1 MKVAQGHLRP
11 IGVPS
16 IQDRHFEGGR
26 DSVPFL
32 PSTRR
37 RRLRALPGIGLF
49 ALSGLL
55 ALGPVACSS
64 GGDADSG
71 GSSSADEAKSDPADF
86 GTSGVDLGFKIGV
99 MTGTVS
105 QGEDEYRGAE
115 AVIKR
120 YGSKQIRHVTYP
132 DNFMTEQEAM
142 ISQILNLAGDKDV
155 KAMVIAQG
163 VPGTM
168 AAIKR
173 VREFRPDIKF
183 LVYEPHE
190 DPHQI
195 VEYADVC
202 IMPDQLQRGDTI
214 VQLAHDM
221 GAKTFVHYSFPRHMS
236 QEIISRRAKIMEDR
250 CAALGMN
257 FVFANAPDPTGDQG
271 LPGAQKF
278 ILEDVPREVARYGK
292 DTAFFSTNCGMQ
304 EPLIRSTVDNHAIMP
319 EQCCPSPTH
328 GYPGALGI
336 AISGDDAGDMAKI
349 REAIHAKVEAAGNSG
364 RMGSWPVSVGMVA
377 IEALT
382 EHAIAVLNGD
392 VRIDDRVAI
401 QDELQAAADAPVNV
415 IPFEDEQSYYMFLVD
430 SVIF

>member
-1 MKVAQGHLRP
+1 MAATRCEPDRRTDWGAQP
-11 IGVPS
+11 AS
-16 IQDRHFEGGR
+16 SGG
-26 DSVPFL
+26 
-32 PSTRR
+32 TW
-37 RRLRALPGIGLF
+37 RRLRACLRGFRWAGF
-49 ALSGLL
+49 GVALSFGL
-55 ALGPVACSS
+55 VACSGGGES
-64 GGDADSG
+64 QPAGGGGDGTGAAGKTPVAADL
-71 GSSSADEAKSDPADF
+71 
-86 GTSGVDLGFKIGV
+86 GTSGQDLGFKIGI

-115 AVIKR
+115 AIVRR
-120 YGSKQIRHVTYP
+120 YGAGQIRHVTYP

-142 ISQILNLAGDKDV
+142 ISQILNLAGDGEV
-155 KAMVIAQG
+155 KAIVVAQG

-173 VREFRPDIKF
+173 VREFRPDIQF

-195 VEYADVC
+195 AEYATVS
-202 IMPDQLQRGDTI
+202 IMPDQLRRGDTI

-236 QEIISRRAKIMEDR
+236 QEMISRRAKIMEEK
-250 CAALGMN
+250 CKALGME

-278 ILEDVPREVARYGK
+278 ILEDVPRQVKAHGD

-304 EPLIRSTVDNHAIMP
+304 EPLIRAAVDNHAIMP

-336 AISGDDAGDMAKI
+336 ALTAEEAGDMAKI
-349 REAIHAKVEAAGNSG
+349 RDAIHAKVEAAGNSG
-364 RMGSWPVSVGMVA
+364 RMGAWPVSVGIVA

-382 EHAIAVLNGD
+382 EHAIAVLGGTA
-392 VRIDDRVAI
+392 RIDDAAAI
-401 QDELQAAADAPVNV
+401 RDELQAASGAAVNV
-415 IPFEDEQSYYMFLVD
+415 IPFEDKPNYYMFLID